1 MSDGTAALV
10 TGAASGIGAA
20 LALRLAQPGARLT
33 LHTRRSADRLQ
44 AVAEQ
49 ARAKG
54 AEVGTVLGDF
64 AEAGAGRAAVKAH
77 QERFGVLDAL
87 VANAGFPLLV
97 PLEDMTPADIAYA
110 FQGNSQSFF
119 ELAQAG
125 QPLLSESGQGRIVG
139 VSSFTAHVFRTDM
152 PQFPASAASKGAV
165 ETAVRS
171 LSLALAKD
179 GITVNCVVP
188 GYIRKDAGTADGIDD
203 AALQQIETRIP
214 LSRLGLPE
222 DVAGTIAFLLGPD
235 AAYITGQIIHVNG
248 GLI

>member
-1 MSDGTAALV
+1 MSDGTAAVV

-20 LALRLAQPGARLT
+20 VALRLAAPGARLT
-33 LHTRRSADRLQ
+33 LHTRASAGRLQ

-54 AEVGTVLGDF
+54 AEVETVLGDL
-64 AEAGAGRAAVKAH
+64 AEAGTGRSVAEAH
-77 QERFGVLDAL
+77 RERFGALDAL

-119 ELAQAG
+119 ELAQAA
-125 QPLLSESGQGRIVG
+125 QPMLAVSGRGRIVG

-152 PQFPASAASKGAV
+152 PQFPASASSKGAV

-188 GYIRKDAGTADGIDD
+188 GYIRKEAGTADSLD
-203 AALQQIETRIP
+203 AETLRQIETRIP
-214 LSRLGLPE
+214 LSRLGEPE
-222 DVAGTIAFLLGPD
+222 DVAGAIAFLLSKD
-235 AAYITGQIIHVNG
+235 AAYVTGQIIHVNG